1 MHRLRTRLTYAN
13 AMATIAVFI
22 ALGGGA
28 YAAVSS
34 IPGPDGVIHGCYAK
48 RRGNLRLVPAGRRCA
63 RSERAIAFTETGP
76 PGLRGSRGATGAKGT
91 AGAKGATGLKGEQG
105 PAGPGAS
112 TFSTTLAQP
121 GEATLAILS
130 NGVTIKGSCQANTV
144 SLSLLTTS
152 GLTSLQLSG
161 SDFSGG
167 ALNAADVA
175 GSAGSTVSGPTY
187 VDFDVLGRDSS
198 AGKFARIDVHGSY
211 GSPCAFWGMVVP
223 SG

>member
-13 AMATIAVFI
+13 VMATIALFI

-48 RRGNLRLVPAGRRCA
+48 RRGNLRLVPSGRRCT
-63 RSERAIAFTETGP
+63 RSERAIAFMEMGP
-76 PGLRGSRGATGAKGT
+76 PGPKGSRGSQGAKGT
-91 AGAKGATGLKGEQG
+91 AGTKGTTGIKGEQG
-105 PAGPGAS
+105 PAGPGAA

-121 GEATLAILS
+121 GEATLDTLT
-130 NGVTIKGSCQANTV
+130 NGITIKGSCQASTV
-144 SLSLLTTS
+144 SLSLTTTS

-161 SDFSGG
+161 TDFSEG
-167 ALNAADVA
+167 ALGAADVA
-175 GSAGSTVSGPTY
+175 GSAGSTISGPTY
-187 VDFDVLGRDSS
+187 VDFDVLGRDSA
-198 AGKFARIDVHGSY
+198 AGKFARIDVHGSH
-211 GSPCAFWGMVVP
+211 GSPCAFWGMTIP